1 MNGYRAWIFAL
12 LALPAGITAAHA
24 TSFNAT
30 NLITDDP
37 SVNFAP
43 LTDPHLVNAWGIA
56 GSGTSPFWVGNNGT
70 GTSTLYAVNPATGA
84 VTINPLVVT
93 IPGAGNVT
101 GVANAAGAPA
111 GTFNGDNF
119 LFVSEDGTVSGWR
132 NTLGTTAEVLQTGS
146 AANLYKGT
154 AFATV
159 SGSGYLYAANFNTGA
174 IDVLKGTA
182 AAPNLAGNFTDPGLP
197 AGFAPFNV
205 KVLNGH
211 IFVTYAM
218 QSSPFTG
225 DEQAGAGLGFV
236 DEYDLQGNFIGRV
249 ASQGTLNAPWGL
261 AIAPTAFGEF
271 AGDLLVGNFGDGTI
285 NAFDLATMAFEGQL
299 LGPGGSPLVID
310 GLWSLVVGGGAGN
323 EGSNQRIYFTAGPQ
337 DESHGLFGVISAVP
351 EPSSIAMFGFML
363 LFFGYIRRQTQ
374 LPRRA
379 N

>member
-12 LALPAGITAAHA
+12 FALPAGITAAHA

-43 LTDPHLVNAWGIA
+43 LTDPNLVNAWGIA
-56 GSGTSPFWVGNNGT
+56 GTGTSPFWVGDNGT
-70 GTSTLYAVNPATGA
+70 GLSTLYAVDPITGA
-84 VTINPLVVT
+84 VTKNVREVT
-93 IPGAGNVT
+93 IPGDGSVT
-101 GVANAAGAPA
+101 GVTTGAAGS
-111 GTFNGDNF
+111 FNGDTF

-132 NTLGTTAEVLQTGS
+132 NTLGTNNAEVLALGS
-146 AANLYKGT
+146 SANVYKGT

-159 SGSGYLYAANFNTGA
+159 GGNGYLYSANFSTGA
-174 IDVLKGTA
+174 IDVLKGSA

-236 DEYDLQGNFIGRV
+236 DEFDLQGNFIGRV

-310 GLWSLVVGGGAGN
+310 GLWSLVVGSGAGS

-363 LFFGYIRRQTQ
+363 VFFGFMRRQTQ